1 MIDKQ
6 NDQKLRLIVSG
17 ISNFVIESYYP
28 ESEFSMQT
36 SASYSKFLDKIKGLG
51 EFLAGDAVGYAEKTE
66 QLVNAAR
73 STYVGKKYWNPAY
86 DTSTF
91 DSNEPI
97 TFTIPFV
104 FSAEN
109 AAGIDDNIKG
119 TTYSEKNLNR
129 IRKLMSLTAP
139 SRQDENT
146 LVLPGPYIGS
156 KSNKDIANKEDG
168 LMSRLGKTA
177 ASAWSGTLDASR
189 QYHTS
194 VSFQIGNWFRVDNVI
209 VKNVDAKIHPWLD
222 RFQHFP
228 FYMECD
234 VELATA
240 YPPTVQDIQSWFL
253 TQTNKT

>member
-1 MIDKQ
+1 
-6 NDQKLRLIVSG
+6 
-17 ISNFVIESYYP
+17 
-28 ESEFSMQT
+28 
-36 SASYSKFLDKIKGLG
+36 
-51 EFLAGDAVGYAEKTE
+51 
-66 QLVNAAR
+66 
-73 STYVGKKYWNPAY
+73 
-86 DTSTF
+86 
-91 DSNEPI
+91 
-97 TFTIPFV
+97 V

-109 AAGIDDNIKG
+109 SADIDDNIQG

-129 IRKLMSLTAP
+129 IRKLMALTAP

-156 KSNKDIANKEDG
+156 KSNKDIANKDDG

-177 ASAWSGTLDASR
+177 SSAWSGTLDASR